1 MKTRLP
7 KVLLVALLGI
17 VPAQSFAATF
27 SQTFPEGTI
36 TYDANVKEHLA
47 RIAADDKSTLTYMA
61 PSNEVRIKN
70 SAIDASSYDEFKLH
84 SPNFVLQVWNSQ
96 IKGNNIFL
104 GDQAQVK
111 NYNLTDP
118 TKAASITA
126 KNVTVGK
133 GTITSSG
140 SNGTKVKIDVEEV
153 FSAGSSSGSLT
164 NMDLSAKTIDI
175 KAKRVASSNF
185 KAENMS
191 FEGVG
196 ANSPVTKSNFEATGS
211 ISLTNCNVTISEGY
225 SLSAKSLEVTGGKLV
240 NEGTIT
246 VGAAVMLA
254 SRSDAALMMLA
265 GDGVSYDVV
274 LNDADFDNR
283 GTFTGST
290 LVEGGALTLAANSQS
305 GDITMTS
312 GEIYVTGADVETGSL
327 TLTGGTINFS
337 EGATVLLDENNT
349 YDLSGAT
356 IVVTVDDVNNLG
368 DSQLLF
374 SGASAGSIEGLEN
387 VTVTFTDGTNP
398 GVSGSLSVSDAGIS
412 VTTPAVPEPSTVTLS
427 LLALSG
433 LVARRRRK

>member
-1 MKTRLP
+1 
-7 KVLLVALLGI
+7 
-17 VPAQSFAATF
+17 
-27 SQTFPEGTI
+27 
-36 TYDANVKEHLA
+36 
-47 RIAADDKSTLTYMA
+47 
-61 PSNEVRIKN
+61 
-70 SAIDASSYDEFKLH
+70 
-84 SPNFVLQVWNSQ
+84 
-96 IKGNNIFL
+96 
-104 GDQAQVK
+104 
-111 NYNLTDP
+111 
-118 TKAASITA
+118 
-126 KNVTVGK
+126 
-133 GTITSSG
+133 
-140 SNGTKVKIDVEEV
+140 
-153 FSAGSSSGSLT
+153 
-164 NMDLSAKTIDI
+164 
-175 KAKRVASSNF
+175 
-185 KAENMS
+185 MS

-290 LVEGGALTLAANSQS
+290 LVEGGTLTLAANSQS